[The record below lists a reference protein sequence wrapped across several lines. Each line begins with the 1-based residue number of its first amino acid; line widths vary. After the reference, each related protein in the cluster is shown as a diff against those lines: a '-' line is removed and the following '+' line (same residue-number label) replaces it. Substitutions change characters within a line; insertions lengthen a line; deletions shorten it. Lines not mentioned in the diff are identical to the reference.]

1 MTPRC
6 AHFGACGGC
15 QWQDVAYPAQ
25 LARKRAQL
33 EALLAHVVPRGLPAV
48 SPVVAMPVGDDGMP
62 WEFRHKAAFVF
73 DDGPRG
79 LVMGHYAAGG
89 RGIVP
94 VSECPVHGA
103 RANRIAFRLH
113 EALAR
118 ARVPAAG
125 PRLDGVLRHVI
136 VRTSADERDAV
147 ALLVVTRND
156 RSLRKPVRALLAS
169 ADRPDGFYLNIHDR
183 PSSFMVGRTTI
194 RLEGH
199 AHVRERR
206 IGPTFLVSPTAF
218 FQTNPVAAA
227 VLVDLVLAQAAGE
240 RMRVLDLYAGSGL
253 FSLPLA
259 LRGHEVI
266 AVEES
271 RQAMH
276 DAARNLA
283 VNRLPD
289 DAVRLVAARVE
300 DALPGLARR
309 PVDLVVLDPPRQGCP
324 PPVIGAVFGRI
335 APPRAIYVSCNPEA
349 LAAELPAILGH
360 GYRAVS
366 LTPVDMFPH
375 TPHIETVA
383 VFERVAGSHVAPR
396 RERDALVPPPGATM
410 RHRR

>member
-1 MTPRC
+1 M
-6 AHFGACGGC
+6 
-15 QWQDVAYPAQ
+15 
-25 LARKRAQL
+25 
-33 EALLAHVVPRGLPAV
+33 
-48 SPVVAMPVGDDGMP
+48 
-62 WEFRHKAAFVF
+62 
-73 DDGPRG
+73 
-79 LVMGHYAAGG
+79 
-89 RGIVP
+89 
-94 VSECPVHGA
+94 
-103 RANRIAFRLH
+103 
-113 EALAR
+113 
-118 ARVPAAG
+118 
-125 PRLDGVLRHVI
+125 
-136 VRTSADERDAV
+136 
-147 ALLVVTRND
+147 
-156 RSLRKPVRALLAS
+156 

-240 RMRVLDLYAGSGL
+240 RLRVLDLYAGSGL

-259 LRGHEVI
+259 LRGHDVI

-324 PPVIGAVFGRI
+324 PPVIDAVFGRI

-396 RERDALVPPPGATM
+396 RERDAPGPAAGCQNEAPPMTTPELPPIRPASTAIVLREARCGRRLRGADGAPQPLGGV
-410 RHRR
+410 HGRRLRIPRGTGRRR